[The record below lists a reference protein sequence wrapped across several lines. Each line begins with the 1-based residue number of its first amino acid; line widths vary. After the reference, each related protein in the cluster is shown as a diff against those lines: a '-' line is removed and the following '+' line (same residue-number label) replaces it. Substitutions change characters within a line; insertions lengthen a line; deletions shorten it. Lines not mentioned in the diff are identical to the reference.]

1 MNIRHHALPLAAAI
15 VLSGCALH
23 AAHAADTDP
32 VQQSPNVSERLK
44 VARDAIQAKNWRKA
58 LAELNLAAKDEPRNA
73 DVHNLLGYS
82 YRLQAKPD
90 LPKSFEHYRIALQ
103 IDPNHQATHN
113 YIGMAYLMDN
123 KPDEARKHLAQI
135 ERICG
140 NVTCP
145 NHVSLA
151 KALESHGKS
160 GSVPSHKSVY

>member
-1 MNIRHHALPLAAAI
+1 MNIRHHTFPLTAAF
-15 VLSGCALH
+15 VLSVCAHH
-23 AAHAADTDP
+23 AVHAADTDP
-32 VQQSPNVSERLK
+32 VQQSPSVSERLK
-44 VARDAIQAKNWRKA
+44 IARDAIQAKNWRKA

-82 YRLQAKPD
+82 YRLQATPN

-123 KPDEARKHLAQI
+123 KPDEARKHLVQI

-140 NVTCP
+140 NATCP
-145 NHVSLA
+145 NYVSLA
-151 KALESHGKS
+151 TALESHGKS
-160 GSVPSHKSVY
+160 GSLPSHKSVY